1 MKGKNSGKKMINSG
15 LRLLE
20 RPELSMKSK
29 AQYFLF
35 IPSFSIL

>member
-1 MKGKNSGKKMINSG
+1 MKGENSGKKMISNE
-15 LRLLE
+15 LRLFE